1 MWYIGFKFNTVCPI
15 DANNLLFCYAIF
27 DWWRNLNKN
36 TIDGSEIGGSSI
48 NLLCLIDVSGADS
61 DLKQWNLCHPV
72 ESAIDCDFGVI
83 TLWNQM
89 LIEI

>member
-1 MWYIGFKFNTVCPI
+1 MWDIGFKFNTVFPI

-36 TIDGSEIGGSSI
+36 TIDGSEINGSSM
-48 NLLCLIDVSGADS
+48 NLLCLTDVSGADS

-72 ESAIDCDFGVI
+72 ESNNDYDFAVV
-83 TLWNQM
+83 TLRYQM
-89 LIEI
+89 FIGI